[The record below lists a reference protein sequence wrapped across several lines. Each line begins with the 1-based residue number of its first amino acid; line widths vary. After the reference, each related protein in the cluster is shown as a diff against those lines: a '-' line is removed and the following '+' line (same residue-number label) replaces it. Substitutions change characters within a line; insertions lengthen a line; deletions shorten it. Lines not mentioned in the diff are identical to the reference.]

1 MAGAN
6 EDCLIEVSGGCI
18 VLDAGGDAVDSNGNI
33 RITGGEL
40 YAIGPASGADAAL
53 DYEFEATVEGGIVLM
68 VGPAGMAE
76 TFTDGTQ
83 PFALVQASGA
93 AGDLVEVVAADGT
106 VAASFTAER
115 AFQAVNASAPGL
127 ANDSACQ
134 LVVAGT
140 ATSFTASTTPSASRS
155 APGPAGPSP
164 RTAQNSAS

>member
-18 VLDAGGDAVDSNGNI
+18 VLDAGGDAVDSNGSI

-93 AGDLVEVVAADGT
+93 AGDLVEVLAADGT
-106 VAASFTAER
+106 VATPFTAER

-127 ANDSACQ
+127 ADGSACQ

-155 APGPAGPSP
+155 APGPTGPSP

>member
-106 VAASFTAER
+106 VATSFTAER
-115 AFQAVNASAPGL
+115 
-127 ANDSACQ
+127 ACQ